1 MESYLDRKEKPYSK
15 YINWPSCDS
24 TDWMWRYWGQNYNR
38 LLNIKAISPRC
49 CYNQCSK
56 LSTKYCEIFADSCTV
71 QAYWDPENV
80 FRHCQSVGSQDND
93 CCPFTLARP
102 QGPPPRP

>member
-38 LLNIKAISPRC
+38 LLNIKAISLSY

-56 LSTKYCEIFADSCTV
+56 F
-71 QAYWDPENV
+71 
-80 FRHCQSVGSQDND
+80 
-93 CCPFTLARP
+93 
-102 QGPPPRP
+102 

>member
-38 LLNIKAISPRC
+38 LLNIKAISYY
-49 CYNQCSK
+49 YNQCSK
-56 LSTKYCEIFADSCTV
+56 F
-71 QAYWDPENV
+71 
-80 FRHCQSVGSQDND
+80 
-93 CCPFTLARP
+93 
-102 QGPPPRP
+102 

>member
-56 LSTKYCEIFADSCTV
+56 F
-71 QAYWDPENV
+71 
-80 FRHCQSVGSQDND
+80 
-93 CCPFTLARP
+93 
-102 QGPPPRP
+102 

>member
-38 LLNIKAISPRC
+38 LLNIKAISY

-56 LSTKYCEIFADSCTV
+56 LSTKYCENLADSCTV
-71 QAYWDPENV
+71 LL
-80 FRHCQSVGSQDND
+80 QSILKAVNKI
-93 CCPFTLARP
+93 L
-102 QGPPPRP
+102 

>member
-56 LSTKYCEIFADSCTV
+56 LSTKYCEILADSSTV
-71 QAYWDPENV
+71 
-80 FRHCQSVGSQDND
+80 
-93 CCPFTLARP
+93 
-102 QGPPPRP
+102 

>member
-38 LLNIKAISPRC
+38 LLNIKAISLLLLSQSMLKILITDRWIGC
-49 CYNQCSK
+49 GQSHFQTFSNIVKTFAK
-56 LSTKYCEIFADSCTV
+56 L
-71 QAYWDPENV
+71 
-80 FRHCQSVGSQDND
+80 R
-93 CCPFTLARP
+93 
-102 QGPPPRP
+102 